1 MGKQSRTIDPKGG
14 FKMKRVIVGAVGVFM
29 IFMLGAGAA
38 GAADWPKKPIQILI
52 PWPAANDPT
61 TMVATAMAPLMS
73 EDLGVPVKVVN
84 KPGGGAVLAT
94 KELADSRPDGYT
106 LGLISI
112 GPMIT
117 QVIRGKTPYK
127 NEDLQPLGLIWSSP
141 FTMACRADAPYN
153 NLEELAEYGKT
164 HDLRLAHWGLG
175 AVPTLIAMNV
185 GKIGGFKWK
194 ETAYKDLTPLLVIKG
209 DADVIT
215 YSTPGLK
222 DYLESGKMKLLA
234 CMLPDRLP
242 DYPDVP
248 TVKEQGFGEAFS
260 IWFGAFIPA
269 KTPAEIAEQLRC
281 SFFKAMENPKVQD
294 IISKVGV
301 VPHPSS
307 PAETRAR
314 MDMELKEF
322 GQIMRDVGVIE

>member
-1 MGKQSRTIDPKGG
+1 
-14 FKMKRVIVGAVGVFM
+14 MKRAVIATTVIVFAIAMSSG
-29 IFMLGAGAA
+29 LA
-38 GAADWPKKPIQILI
+38 GAADWPKRPIQILI
-52 PWPAANDPT
+52 PWPAANDPS
-61 TMVATAMAPLMS
+61 TMVANAMAPLMS

-117 QVIRGKTPYK
+117 QVIRGKTPYN
-127 NEDLQPLGLIWSSP
+127 NEDLHPLGLVWSSP
-141 FTMACRADAPYN
+141 FTMACRAEAPYD
-153 NLEELAEYGKT
+153 NLKELAEYGKN
-164 HDLRLAHWGLG
+164 HDLKLAHWGLG

-194 ETAYKDLTPLLVIKG
+194 ETAYKELNPLLVIKE

-215 YSTPGLK
+215 YSTPGLV
-222 DYLESGKMKLLA
+222 DYLEAGKMKILA
-234 CMLPDRLP
+234 CMLPERLP

-260 IWFGAFIPA
+260 IWFGAFVPA
-269 KTPAEIAEQLRC
+269 KTPEEIVDRLGKA
-281 SFFKAMENPKVQD
+281 FFKAMEDPQVQE
-294 IISKVGV
+294 IIPKVGV
-301 VPHPSS
+301 VPHPTSS
-307 PAETRAR
+307 AEARAR
-314 MDMELKEF
+314 MDLELKEF
-322 GQIMRDVGVIE
+322 DQIMRDVGVIQ